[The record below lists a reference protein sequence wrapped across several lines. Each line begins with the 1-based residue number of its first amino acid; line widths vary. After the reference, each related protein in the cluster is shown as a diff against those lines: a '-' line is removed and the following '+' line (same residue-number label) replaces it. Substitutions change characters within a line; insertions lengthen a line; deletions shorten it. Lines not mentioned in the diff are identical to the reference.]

1 MTEFGGTPEVPAT
14 GEVAPAAR
22 PTWLDNAR
30 MKFRRSNLSL
40 NIREAQLFLL
50 LAIIIGLISGLLV
63 VSFQIS
69 IEWVR
74 LWLLGSA
81 LNPST
86 IRVILM
92 PTLGGLVVAFMV
104 MKVFPRVRGSG
115 VNQTKEAVYIYDG
128 YIPFS
133 TAVGKF
139 FMCALAI
146 GSGQSLGP
154 EDPSLQIG
162 AGVASALGR
171 RLRLSREKL
180 RLLAPV
186 GAAAGLAAAFNA
198 PISAVLFVIEEVIG
212 RWSSGVLGAVVLSAI
227 SGVVVERGLMGSEP
241 LFRIPV
247 YRLAH
252 PSELLAYAALGIVG
266 GLSSVV
272 FVKLIAYLRP
282 RLKALPRR
290 TQYIQPAIAGLLVGV
305 IGVWLPQVMG
315 TGYHVI
321 DQVISEQYAW
331 RILIL
336 LAVFKILAT
345 TISFVS
351 GTPGGMFAPALFIGA
366 TVGGA
371 VGALERHFFPGLT
384 GSIGSYALVGMGTLF
399 AGFLR
404 APMTSVFMV
413 LEVSGDY
420 SIIVPVMI
428 SNTIAYLISR
438 HFLKTPLFDL
448 LAREDGVDLPS
459 MEEQR
464 EASTLRVE
472 DAMQPA
478 PVAIFE
484 GEDSVNT
491 AIERTKQSTD
501 TLYLVRNGTGA
512 WTCILAPALLRLA
525 DDGKGGL
532 PLEEVYT
539 STRLPVVHPDHP
551 LDYALRQIG
560 DFPVLPVVSRANF
573 RKLEGVVSI
582 QDILSAYKAPTTN

>member
-1 MTEFGGTPEVPAT
+1 MKDPVKERLPRAT
-14 GEVAPAAR
+14 QGLAAIGR
-22 PTWLDNAR
+22 KWFEWAWS
-30 MKFRRSNLSL
+30 RSGLEDVRLSL
-40 NIREAQLFLL
+40 HEAQLFLL
-50 LAIIIGLISGLLV
+50 LAVIIGLFSGLLV
-63 VSFQIS
+63 VCFQIS

-74 LWLLGSA
+74 ITLLGSSLA
-81 LNPST
+81 PSVP
-86 IRVILM
+86 RVIVM
-92 PTLGGLVVAFMV
+92 PIVGGLVVAFLV

-128 YIPFS
+128 YISFS
-133 TAVGKF
+133 TVIGKF
-139 FMCALAI
+139 ILCALAI
-146 GSGQSLGP
+146 GSGHSLGP

-171 RLRLSREKL
+171 RLKLSREKL

-198 PISAVLFVIEEVIG
+198 PVSAVLFVIEEIIG
-212 RWSSGVLGAVVLSAI
+212 RWNSGALGAVVLSAI

-252 PSELLAYAALGIVG
+252 PSELLAYAVLGIVG
-266 GLSSVV
+266 GFSSVI
-272 FVKLIAYLRP
+272 FVQLIAFLRP

-290 TQYIQPAIAGLLVGV
+290 TQYLQPAIAGFVIGV
-305 IGVWLPQVMG
+305 IGIWLPQVMG
-315 TGYHVI
+315 SGYHII
-321 DQVISEQYAW
+321 DQVINEQYVW
-331 RILIL
+331 HMLII

-345 TISFVS
+345 TVSFVS
-351 GTPGGMFAPALFIGA
+351 GTPGGMFAPTLFIGA

-371 VGALERHFFPGLT
+371 VGAIERHFFPGLT

-404 APMTSVFMV
+404 APLTSVFMV

-438 HFLKTPLFDL
+438 RYVDTPLFDL

-464 EASTLRVE
+464 EARILCVE

-478 PVAIFE
+478 NGLVLEA
-484 GEDSVNT
+484 EDSVYT
-491 AIERTKQSTD
+491 ALDRIKESKED
-501 TLYLVRNGTGA
+501 VFLVRYETGKWANINGSTLRGLAGGA
-512 WTCILAPALLRLA
+512 H
-525 DDGKGGL
+525 GGL
-532 PLEEVYT
+532 PLGEVYT
-539 STRLPVVHPDHP
+539 CAMLPVVHPDQP
-551 LDYALRQIG
+551 LDTVLRQVG
-560 DFPVLPVVSRANF
+560 DWPFLPVVSRANP
-573 RKLEGVVSI
+573 RKLEGAISI
-582 QDILSAYKAPTTN
+582 QNILKTYKNAPRH